1 MPPKSKITREMI
13 IHTGIEIVREHGI
26 ENVNAR
32 TVSEKLG
39 CSTQPVMYHFK
50 KIEDMKA
57 AVYQEADRIHT
68 AFISDVQGDDP
79 MLAIGLSYI
88 RFAQTEKNL
97 FRLLFQS
104 NEFAGKSI
112 AGLIDAEEIAPVM
125 AVLSEAA
132 GVGVT
137 QAKII
142 FKSLFLFVHGYASMF
157 ANNSL
162 EYDEEMISADLRRVF
177 AGMVC
182 TVKETASVCKDA
194 KLG

>member
-1 MPPKSKITREMI
+1 MPPKAKVTKEMI
-13 IHTGIEIVREHGI
+13 IDAGFEVVREYGI

-50 KIEDMKA
+50 KIEDIKK
-57 AVYQEADRIHT
+57 AVYQKADEYHT
-68 AFISDVQGDDP
+68 AYITDVHNDNP
-79 MLAIGLSYI
+79 LLAIGLSYI

-104 NEFAGKSI
+104 NEFSGKSI
-112 AGLIDAEEIAPVM
+112 SELISTEEVASII
-125 AVLSEAA
+125 AVLSEAIDVNA
-132 GVGVT
+132 R
-137 QAKII
+137 QAKDI

-162 EYDEEMISADLRRVF
+162 EYDEEIILMDLKRIF
-177 AGMVC
+177 AGVVY
-182 TVKETASVCKDA
+182 TLKEEK
-194 KLG
+194 

>member
-1 MPPKSKITREMI
+1 MPPKAKITREMI
-13 IHTGIEIVREHGI
+13 VDAAVEIVREYGI

-50 KIEDMKA
+50 KIEDIKK
-57 AVYQEADRIHT
+57 AVYQKADQYHT
-68 AFISDVQGDDP
+68 EFISELQGDNT

-97 FRLLFQS
+97 FRLLFQT

-112 AGLIDAEEIAPVM
+112 SELINAGEIAPVIT
-125 AVLSEAA
+125 VLSETA
-132 GVGVT
+132 GISVA
-137 QAKII
+137 QAKAI

-162 EYDEEMISADLRRVF
+162 KYDEEIISMDLRRVF
-177 AGMVC
+177 AGMMYV
-182 TVKETASVCKDA
+182 VRED
-194 KLG
+194 L

>member
-1 MPPKSKITREMI
+1 MPPKAKITKEMI
-13 IHTGIEIVREHGI
+13 VDAGIEVVRESGI

-50 KIEDMKA
+50 RIEDIKK
-57 AVYQEADRIHT
+57 AVYQKADEYHSI
-68 AFISDVQGDDP
+68 FINNIKGDNP
-79 MLAIGLSYI
+79 MLSIGLSYI

-112 AGLIDAEEIAPVM
+112 SELVNEEELVSVI
-125 AVLSEAA
+125 AVLSQAA
-132 GVGVT
+132 DVSAV

-162 EYDEEMISADLRRVF
+162 EYDEEVISMDLKHVF
-177 AGMVC
+177 AGLVY
-182 TVKETASVCKDA
+182 TAKEDLQLRHHRNSD
-194 KLG
+194 

>member
-1 MPPKSKITREMI
+1 MPPKAKITREMI
-13 IHTGIEIVREHGI
+13 IDAGMEVVREYGI

-32 TVSEKLG
+32 TVSKKLG

-50 KIEDMKA
+50 RIEDLKR
-57 AVYQEADRIHT
+57 AVYQKADGYHSALIND
-68 AFISDVQGDDP
+68 IQGENP
-79 MLAIGLSYI
+79 MLSIGLSYI

-112 AGLIDAEEIAPVM
+112 SGLIEEEEIAPVM
-125 AVLSEAA
+125 EVLSQAA
-132 GVGVT
+132 GVGEA
-137 QAKII
+137 QARVI

-162 EYDEEMISADLRRVF
+162 EYDEEVISMDLERVF
-177 AGMVC
+177 SGLVYTAKG
-182 TVKETASVCKDA
+182 ETE
-194 KLG
+194 

>member
-1 MPPKSKITREMI
+1 MPPKAKITREMI
-13 IHTGIEIVREHGI
+13 IDAGIEIAREHGI

-57 AVYQEADRIHT
+57 AVYREADKIHM
-68 AFISDVQGDDP
+68 AFISDVQGDEP
-79 MLAIGLSYI
+79 MLSIGLSYI

-112 AGLIDAEEIAPVM
+112 AELIDAGEIAPVIT
-125 AVLSEAA
+125 VLSEAA
-132 GVGVT
+132 GVSIT

-142 FKSLFLFVHGYASMF
+142 FKTLFLFVHGYASMF
-157 ANNSL
+157 ANNAL
-162 EYDEEMISADLRRVF
+162 EYDEEVISADLRRVF

-182 TVKETASVCKDA
+182 VVKDRYKSS
-194 KLG
+194 

>member
-1 MPPKSKITREMI
+1 MPPKPKITREMI
-13 IHTGIEIVREHGI
+13 IHAGVEIVREHGI

-32 TVSEKLG
+32 TVSEKIG

-57 AVYQEADRIHT
+57 AVYQEADKIHT
-68 AFISDVQGDDP
+68 EFISDVQGADP

-112 AGLIDAEEIAPVM
+112 AELIDAGEIDPVIT
-125 AVLSEAA
+125 VLSEAA
-132 GVGVT
+132 GVSIA

-162 EYDEEMISADLRRVF
+162 EYDEEVISADMRRVF
-177 AGMVC
+177 AGMVYAAEEISIQ
-182 TVKETASVCKDA
+182 KQED
-194 KLG
+194 LQ